1 MAATAES
8 PAKMAATPE
17 SPATSEP
24 CHAMAINK
32 ISPIVIFWGGGGGG
46 AIVSKLLQMR
56 SLGLDS

>member
-32 ISPIVIFWGGGGGG
+32 ISPIVIFFLGGG
-46 AIVSKLLQMR
+46 AIVPKLLQMR